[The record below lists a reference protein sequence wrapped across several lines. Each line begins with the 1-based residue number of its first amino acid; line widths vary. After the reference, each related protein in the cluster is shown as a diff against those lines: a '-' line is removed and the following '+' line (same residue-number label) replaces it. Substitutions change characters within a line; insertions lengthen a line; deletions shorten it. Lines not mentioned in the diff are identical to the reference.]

1 MGDVVM
7 TNVICDETV
16 KKIATRLGELLED
29 YKSGRLKDDFLE
41 VFTLLNL
48 PVFYLDKE
56 GKETSEEEFYSL
68 KEENDVARFCYVPDR
83 RVVYCAWEENYK

>member
-1 MGDVVM
+1 MEDVVT

-16 KKIATRLGELLED
+16 KKVATRLGELLED
-29 YKSGRLKDDFLE
+29 YKSGRVNDNFLE

-56 GKETSEEEFYSL
+56 GKEISEEVFSSL